1 MAEVKSRGF
10 YDPNIR
16 SINPLP
22 LSGEFF
28 DLLQDRIH
36 TCVEN
41 ILFQGNSNFTL
52 IINAIPRDNSEI
64 QYLERDESP
73 NLIYAGC
80 KKQKQLLEYNL
91 MERWNIYETNFL
103 NDPVYLNAWENLS
116 KATIPH
122 KSSIESAG
130 DYNAIQTGAYSIK
143 DVMEITKLSDYFK
156 KGEGNIYSK
165 EQQWEKTILSPF
177 FDINHTLY
185 ISLPLIGFGE
195 FDGMIH
201 VIFEEKLLN
210 NIYTEKNGT
219 TLTYGLTWSLIR
231 AFIIEYDDLFLNWD
245 NVGESMAKAT
255 VIYDFIYN
263 TIQSDEAYFLRQ
275 TGPGNP
281 RILKELKLQEYY
293 RHHKSY
299 FMKRLDLN
307 EAIPGHIYQQ
317 YINQSVISILID
329 SYAHNVS
336 SHTLSTLSWWYFRRA
351 KQLGNEVTHW
361 DNLLSN
367 LENDPLID
375 QETLKQFKGQIN
387 KRQKRK
393 KGQGTTREN
402 ILPKDGGAV
411 INYPGSLARELAC
424 LLRFL
429 TEKGAYWG
437 GITRDANV
445 GGEVSSFY
453 NILWNDFINNPF
465 YLGTIAKTEDI
476 LKLKVKIIL
485 YDDEVESNRDKKMN
499 YHRKTFQPENSR
511 IFAWVDL
518 SQAQTDKN
526 AKSQHEETLSPFI
539 NIIEEDFEYLRQ
551 RLKEIKIFLP
561 GGVVGKHAFY
571 TMIENEIRNVK
582 HYNREELKVMQ
593 EEGLTLAIGIQQCSL
608 HESQAKEIYRMSV
621 WLENPTR
628 LKKGDGHV
636 VLNKWASLDGEI
648 FNKTEES
655 EASIKEKAARGE
667 NPRTS
672 SFTPR
677 LGGTFQDKICAA
689 FLFNGHFSWVQR
701 GDTNPDRDRRDD
713 TPRDINYYPWVRPGC
728 SVTNEALEQP
738 GEHIDY
744 KISHNNDPNTP
755 QYLPEVGY
763 LKKIFYVWKGESLY
777 DTGNAALSSW
787 DNPARFGLICTPSE
801 ENKLKMRREHGIVRI
816 INDDLSAIAPE
827 KRLAYAYK
835 SWLKTLLGNPDFYA
849 LRVRDNGKEVFT
861 LALRN
866 THNTALEFHYQEPND
881 EGEETD
887 IDLQLERVLEKDN
900 NKARE
905 WLLDIA
911 HKSDAPA
918 PTEKQ
923 EIRYRSH
930 GILRTHFLPLDKEKP
945 AAEDDIKML
954 ELFELLSSKVCIFDD
969 RVHQRLR
976 IDADNAQYAD
986 FAREQLKMV
995 VLQENATENKGNL
1008 PGWIATLD
1016 EPTRRFLKE
1025 TNFLVMHLS
1034 FIERILQQAN
1044 PNLSPNNA
1052 SNVGLFLQEQVL
1064 SFVGDRDNFF
1074 FVVTTGRGRN
1084 EWWTSLDKA
1093 GNEGFAKITLFR
1105 PIETILAA
1113 IENSIGIE
1121 DDIELK
1127 YRIAKILFGS

>member
-1 MAEVKSRGF
+1 MTEINKPRGF
-10 YDPNIR
+10 YDPYVR
-16 SINPLP
+16 TVNPLA
-22 LSGEFF
+22 LSEEFF
-28 DLLQDRIH
+28 DLLQDRLH
-36 TCVEN
+36 SCVEN
-41 ILFQGNSNFTL
+41 ILFQGDDRFTIFL
-52 IINAIPRDNSEI
+52 EALPRNTNHAVYYRREEGHVFN
-64 QYLERDESP
+64 YV
-73 NLIYAGC
+73 GC
-80 KKQKQLLEYNL
+80 KKQKELLEFNAP
-91 MERWNIYETNFL
+91 ERWGNTTTPDEEQWTNL
-103 NDPVYLNAWENLS
+103 
-116 KATIPH
+116 ATTPINEQVAQV
-122 KSSIESAG
+122 SSTTFEKISSGE
-130 DYNAIQTGAYSIK
+130 YSINDVLSIFTLKAYFENEAPVNSTIQQAERNIIRHYFDIEK
-143 DVMEITKLSDYFK
+143 DVFI
-156 KGEGNIYSK
+156 G
-165 EQQWEKTILSPF
+165 
-177 FDINHTLY
+177 
-185 ISLPLIGFGE
+185 LPLIGFAE
-195 FDGMIH
+195 YDGMVYI
-201 VIFEEKLLN
+201 IFKKELLQNIPIAKNEKDQP
-210 NIYTEKNGT
+210 
-219 TLTYGLTWSLIR
+219 TLPYGLVWSLLR
-231 AFIIEYDDLFLNWD
+231 AFIIEYDGLFLDWN
-245 NVGESMAKAT
+245 NVGEGMAKT
-255 VIYDFIYN
+255 TSIYDFIYN
-263 TIQSDEAYFLRQ
+263 TINNDEAYFLRK

-293 RHHKSY
+293 RHHKTY
-299 FMKRLDLN
+299 FKKRLELN

-317 YINQSVISILID
+317 YINQSVTSILID

-336 SHTLSTLSWWYFRRA
+336 AHALSTLSWWYFRRA
-351 KQLGNEVTHW
+351 KQLGDEEAHW
-361 DNLLSN
+361 DNLIGS
-367 LENDPLID
+367 LENDPLINP
-375 QETLKQFKGQIN
+375 EILKQFKGQIEE
-387 KRQKRK
+387 RK
-393 KGQGTTREN
+393 TRKGSQGTTREN

-411 INYPGSLARELAC
+411 INYSGSLARELAY

-437 GITRDANV
+437 GVTRDANV
-445 GGEVSSFY
+445 GGKVSSLY
-453 NILWNDFINNPF
+453 SILWYDFINNPF

-518 SQAQTDKN
+518 SRAQTDKN

-608 HESQAKEIYRMSV
+608 HLSQAKEIYRMSV
-621 WLENPTR
+621 WLETPTR

-636 VLNKWASLDGEI
+636 VSNKWASLDGEI

-672 SFTPR
+672 SFAPR

-701 GDTNPDRDRRDD
+701 GDNNLDRDRRDD

-728 SVTNEALEQP
+728 SVTNEAQEHP
-738 GEHIDY
+738 YEHIDY
-744 KISHNNDPNTP
+744 KISNNNDSDKPLN
-755 QYLPEVGY
+755 LPEVGY

-777 DTGNAALSSW
+777 DTGKATLSNW

-801 ENKLKMRREHGIVRI
+801 ENKLKMHREHGIVRI

-866 THNTALEFHYQEPND
+866 THNAESQFNYQEPSQAQHRTNID
-881 EGEETD
+881 ITIREKLSSEE
-887 IDLQLERVLEKDN
+887 IN
-900 NKARE
+900 PRE

-911 HKSDAPA
+911 HKSDATA

-995 VLQENATENKGNL
+995 VLQENATKNKGNL

-1025 TNFLVMHLS
+1025 TNFVVMHLS
-1034 FIERILQQAN
+1034 FIERILHQAN

-1064 SFVGDRDNFF
+1064 PFVGDRDNFF
-1074 FVVTTGRGRN
+1074 FVVTTERGRN

-1113 IENSIGIE
+1113 IENSIGME

>member
-1 MAEVKSRGF
+1 MTEINKPRGF

-16 SINPLP
+16 TVNPLALP
-22 LSGEFF
+22 GVFF
-28 DLLQDRIH
+28 DLLQDRLH
-36 TCVEN
+36 SCVEN
-41 ILFQGNSNFTL
+41 ILFQGDDRFTIFL
-52 IINAIPRDNSEI
+52 EALPRNTNEAV
-64 QYLERDESP
+64 YYRRDEGHVF
-73 NLIYAGC
+73 NYVGC
-80 KKQKQLLEYNL
+80 KKQKELLELNAP
-91 MERWNIYETNFL
+91 ERWGNTTTPDEEQWTNL
-103 NDPVYLNAWENLS
+103 
-116 KATIPH
+116 ATIPIDEQIVQV
-122 KSSIESAG
+122 SSTIFNKISSGE
-130 DYNAIQTGAYSIK
+130 YSIN
-143 DVMEITKLSDYFK
+143 DVLPIFTLKAYF
-156 KGEGNIYSK
+156 ENEAPVNSTIQQAERNIIRHY
-165 EQQWEKTILSPF
+165 
-177 FDINHTLY
+177 FDIENDVF
-185 ISLPLIGFGE
+185 IGLPLIGFAE
-195 FDGMIH
+195 FDGMVYI
-201 VIFEEKLLN
+201 IFKKELLTSITTKSN
-210 NIYTEKNGT
+210 ENI
-219 TLTYGLTWSLIR
+219 LPYGLVWSLLR
-231 AFIIEYDDLFLNWD
+231 AFIIEYDGLFLDWE
-245 NVGESMAKAT
+245 NVGEGIGKTTAL
-255 VIYDFIYN
+255 YDFVYN
-263 TIQSDEAYFLRQ
+263 IIEKKETYFLFQ
-275 TGPGNP
+275 NTGPGNP
-281 RILKELKLQEYY
+281 KILKDLKLQEYY
-293 RHHKSY
+293 RHHKNY
-299 FMKRLDLN
+299 FIKRLDLG
-307 EAIPGHIYQQ
+307 EGIPGHIYQQ
-317 YINQSVISILID
+317 YINQSVTSILID

-336 SHTLSTLSWWYFRRA
+336 AHALSTLSWWFFRRA
-351 KQLGNEVTHW
+351 KQLGDEEAHW
-361 DNLLSN
+361 DNLLAP
-367 LENDPLID
+367 LEKDPFIKPEIL
-375 QETLKQFKGQIN
+375 QQFKDQIDER
-387 KRQKRK
+387 KKRK
-393 KGQGTTREN
+393 EGQGTTREN

-411 INYPGSLARELAC
+411 INYSGSLSRELAY

-437 GITRDANV
+437 GVTRDANV
-445 GGEVSSFY
+445 GGKVSSLY
-453 NILWNDFINNPF
+453 SILWYDFINNPF

-485 YDDEVESNRDKKMN
+485 YDDEVQENRSEKMN

-518 SQAQTDKN
+518 SKARTDLTKKN
-526 AKSQHEETLSPFI
+526 AKSPHEETLSPFI
-539 NIIEEDFEYLRQ
+539 NVVEDDFEYLRL
-551 RLKEIKIFLP
+551 RLKDIKIFLP

-582 HYNREELKVMQ
+582 HYNREELKIMQ

-621 WLENPTR
+621 WLETPTR

-636 VLNKWASLDGEI
+636 VSNKWASLDGEI

-672 SFTPR
+672 SFAPR

-701 GDTNPDRDRRDD
+701 GDNNPNRDRRED
-713 TPRDINYYPWVRPGC
+713 TGRDRNYYPWVRPGC
-728 SVTNEALEQP
+728 SVTNEAQEQP

-744 KISHNNDPNTP
+744 KISHNNNPNET
-755 QYLPEVGY
+755 QNLPEVGY

-787 DNPARFGLICTPSE
+787 DNPARFGLICTSSE

-866 THNTALEFHYQEPND
+866 THNAALEFHYQEPND
-881 EGEETD
+881 EGIETD
-887 IDLQLERVLEKDN
+887 IDLQLEQILEKDN
-900 NKARE
+900 NKTRE

-945 AAEDDIKML
+945 AAIDDIKML

-976 IDADNAQYAD
+976 IDAKNAQYAD

-995 VLQENATENKGNL
+995 VLQENATENKSNL

-1016 EPTRRFLKE
+1016 EPTRLFLKE

-1034 FIERILQQAN
+1034 FIERVLQQAN

-1052 SNVGLFLQEQVL
+1052 SNVGLFLKEQVL
-1064 SFVGDRDNFF
+1064 PFVGNRDNFF

-1093 GNEGFAKITLFR
+1093 GNEVFAKITLFR

-1113 IENSIGIE
+1113 IENSIGME

>member
-22 LSGEFF
+22 LSEEFF

-91 MERWNIYETNFL
+91 RERWNIYEINFL
-103 NDPVYLNAWENLS
+103 NDPVYLDAWENLS
-116 KATIPH
+116 KATILH
-122 KSSIESAG
+122 KYSIESAG

-143 DVMEITKLSDYFK
+143 DVMEIAKLSDYFK

-165 EQQWEKTILSPF
+165 EQQWEKTVLSPF

-219 TLTYGLTWSLIR
+219 ALTYGLTWSLIR
-231 AFIIEYDDLFLNWD
+231 AFITEYDDLFLNWD

-387 KRQKRK
+387 ERQKRK

-518 SQAQTDKN
+518 SRAQTDKN
-526 AKSQHEETLSPFI
+526 AMSQHEETLSPFI

-561 GGVVGKHAFY
+561 GGVVGKHTFY

-636 VLNKWASLDGEI
+636 VLNKWTSLDGEI

-655 EASIKEKAARGE
+655 EASIKEKAAKGE

-672 SFTPR
+672 SFAPR

-701 GDTNPDRDRRDD
+701 GDNNLDRDRRED
-713 TPRDINYYPWVRPGC
+713 TGRDRNYYPWVRPGC
-728 SVTNEALEQP
+728 SVINEAQERP

-744 KISHNNDPNTP
+744 KISHNNASKTP
-755 QYLPEVGY
+755 ENLPEVGY
-763 LKKIFYVWKGESLY
+763 LKKIFYVWKGEILY
-777 DTGNAALSSW
+777 DSGDTALSAW
-787 DNPARFGLICTPSE
+787 DNPARFGLICTPSK
-801 ENKLKMRREHGIVRI
+801 ENMLKMRREHGIVRI
-816 INDDLSAIAPE
+816 INDDLSGIIPE

-835 SWLKTLLGNPDFYA
+835 SWLHTLLGKPNFYA
-849 LRVRDNGKEVFT
+849 LRVRDVGKEVFT
-861 LALRN
+861 LALQQTPDGMQFN
-866 THNTALEFHYQEPND
+866 YQEPNELGNETPID
-881 EGEETD
+881 IKIEEILDTG
-887 IDLQLERVLEKDN
+887 QQ
-900 NKARE
+900 KAKE
-905 WLLDIA
+905 WLLDIV
-911 HKSDAPA
+911 HKNDELA
-918 PTEKQ
+918 PTGKP
-923 EIRYRSH
+923 EIRYRNH

-945 AAEDDIKML
+945 NAKDDIKML
-954 ELFELLSSKVCIFDD
+954 ELFELLASKVCIFDD

-976 IDADNAQYAD
+976 IDANNAAYAV

-995 VLQENATENKGNL
+995 VLQENSAKSTKSM
-1008 PGWIATLD
+1008 PGWIAALD
-1016 EPTRRFLKE
+1016 EDNRRFLKE

-1034 FIERILQQAN
+1034 FIERILQHEN

-1052 SNVGLFLQEQVL
+1052 SNVGLFLQEQIIP
-1064 SFVGDRDNFF
+1064 FVGERDNFF

-1084 EWWTSLDKA
+1084 EWWTSLDKS

-1113 IENSIGIE
+1113 IENSIGME